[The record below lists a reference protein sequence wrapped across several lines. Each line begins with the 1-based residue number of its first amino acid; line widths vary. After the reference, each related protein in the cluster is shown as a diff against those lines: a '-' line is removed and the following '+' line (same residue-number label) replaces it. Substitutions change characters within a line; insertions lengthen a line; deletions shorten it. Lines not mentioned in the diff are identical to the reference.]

1 MNKSNKNEWENA
13 FAEKFQDALA
23 ETFAENVVLEAV
35 ILNSP
40 ITGRDNVQKVMK
52 EASKL
57 YEILTFTRS
66 TNAGLQEYIEWEAQ
80 TFSGVQLKGVTI
92 LTRNENGALAHIAI
106 NHRPLGSAL
115 QFSTLLGERLRGH
128 IDPSYFY
135 SEKGE

>member
-13 FAEKFQDALA
+13 FAEKFQDAFA
-23 ETFAENVVLEAV
+23 KTFAENVVLEAV

-40 ITGRDNVQKVMK
+40 ITGRDNVQRVMK
-52 EASKL
+52 EASKI
-57 YEILTFTRS
+57 YEILTFTRG
-66 TNAGLQEYIEWEAQ
+66 TTADLQEYIEWEAQ

-106 NHRPLGSAL
+106 HHRPLGSAL
-115 QFSTLLGERLRGH
+115 QFSALLGERLRGH
-128 IDPSYFY
+128 VDPSYFY

>member
-13 FAEKFQDALA
+13 FTEKFQDAFA

-40 ITGRDNVQKVMK
+40 IKGRDNVQKVMK
-52 EASKL
+52 EASKI
-57 YEILTFTRS
+57 YEILTFTRG
-66 TNAGLQEYIEWEAQ
+66 TTAGLQEYIEWEAQ

-106 NHRPLGSAL
+106 HHRPLRSAL
-115 QFSTLLGERLRGH
+115 QFSTLLGERLRGQV
-128 IDPSYFY
+128 DPSYFY